1 MNRNEYM
8 HDIMLL
14 KSFINK
20 SISSNGKENNHHR
33 YNFTYIEYSKSIRYV
48 IIILRGY
55 YCKNKKNI

>member
-1 MNRNEYM
+1 MNTCTHAR
-8 HDIMLL
+8 HVI
-14 KSFINK
+14 KVINK

-55 YCKNKKNI
+55 YCKNRKNI